1 MASTERDTMSDAKKL
16 LVLATIVVPFALLA
30 SYFLAHAGEPQS
42 VWLWRDVLGMLR

>member
-1 MASTERDTMSDAKKL
+1 MSDTKR
-16 LVLATIVVPFALLA
+16 LVILVSVFVPLALLI